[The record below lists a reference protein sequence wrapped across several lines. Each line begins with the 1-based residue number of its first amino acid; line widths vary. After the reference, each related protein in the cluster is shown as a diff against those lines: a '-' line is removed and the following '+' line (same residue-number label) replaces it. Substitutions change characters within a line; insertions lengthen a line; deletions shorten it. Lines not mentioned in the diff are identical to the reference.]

1 MTAKDYQTPVLSILL
16 FESKDIVR
24 TSNETSGDGGD
35 PFDKGVEDFFG
46 A

>member
-1 MTAKDYQTPVLSILL
+1 MTAKDYQTPQLLILL
-16 FESKDIVR
+16 LENKDIVT
-24 TSNETSGDGGD
+24 TSDWVGGLED